1 MNCVFTKFVQ
11 ENTFSQNCP
20 TLLVPP
26 FSRQGFGVSILT
38 YEFSSRDLLSHS
50 FVRFL
55 HELCV
60 CDIVSCFVLS
70 KWVDGAKFRYKRK
83 FQRHLWA
90 GLFSFLSTDFSC
102 DLLRHSFLRFF
113 TKFCVYALV
122 LVFLCVGGRD
132 KAELS

>member
-1 MNCVFTKFVQ
+1 MQKLIQNRRMNCVFRKFVQ

-38 YEFSSRDLLSHS
+38 YVFSSRDLLSHS

-60 CDIVSCFVLS
+60 CDIGSCLVLS
-70 KWVDGAKFRYKRK
+70 KWVDGAKISHAV
-83 FQRHLWA
+83 QVV
-90 GLFSFLSTDFSC
+90 GNDNIFLQFIDKGI
-102 DLLRHSFLRFF
+102 LLLKKIPDEDFF
-113 TKFCVYALV
+113 TTSSGIKIL
-122 LVFLCVGGRD
+122 
-132 KAELS
+132 